1 MAYHTLGVVL
11 ASRVH
16 MYCTHS
22 YPNLEGTCMTFQLNI
37 YMPVHRFKA
46 AIILFSCCHSFS
58 FKCHF
63 QEDVEMKDSTTSQ
76 EDDES
81 EDEGLEEVLS
91 GAHNLEQVTLI
102 LSLNVL

>member
-37 YMPVHRFKA
+37 YKPVQRFKCYNFVLLLSL
-46 AIILFSCCHSFS
+46 IFLQMSFS
-58 FKCHF
+58 GRCG
-63 QEDVEMKDSTTSQ
+63 
-76 EDDES
+76 DER
-81 EDEGLEEVLS
+81 
-91 GAHNLEQVTLI
+91 
-102 LSLNVL
+102 LNNITRG

>member
-1 MAYHTLGVVL
+1 MAL
-11 ASRVH
+11 
-16 MYCTHS
+16 
-22 YPNLEGTCMTFQLNI
+22 
-37 YMPVHRFKA
+37 
-46 AIILFSCCHSFS
+46 ILFSCCHSFS
-58 FKCHF
+58 LKCHF

-102 LSLNVL
+102 LSLCHGVFTNQFIFRYT

>member
-37 YMPVHRFKA
+37 YMPVHRFKCSNFVLLLSL
-46 AIILFSCCHSFS
+46 IFLQMSFS
-58 FKCHF
+58 GRCG
-63 QEDVEMKDSTTSQ
+63 
-76 EDDES
+76 DER
-81 EDEGLEEVLS
+81 
-91 GAHNLEQVTLI
+91 
-102 LSLNVL
+102 LNNITRG